1 MLLRQEIM
9 LIPQFL
15 MLNEISIKC
24 YFTNDKN
31 NRTCQQHSHN
41 AIFHWN
47 FQNYSPTCYHWL
59 SVSEN
64 SEKCIVEYSLTCPI
78 GNYTIL
84 EILAGDGKY
93 TGTWTLILPFYP
105 NQGIL
110 PSSAW
115 GLPWVISIKFLLPTL
130 ICVKKSSPQFSTSF
144 RGYENK
150 TRQVLVGIL
159 YQ

>member
-1 MLLRQEIM
+1 MKY
-9 LIPQFL
+9 P
-15 MLNEISIKC
+15 S
-24 YFTNDKN
+24 
-31 NRTCQQHSHN
+31 N
-41 AIFHWN
+41 AILQTTKTIGHVN
-47 FQNYSPTCYHWL
+47 NIPTMQFFSGISSITLLHAIIDW
-59 SVSEN
+59 VSEN

-130 ICVKKSSPQFSTSF
+130 ICVKKSSPQFTTSF

-159 YQ
+159 YQWKFE